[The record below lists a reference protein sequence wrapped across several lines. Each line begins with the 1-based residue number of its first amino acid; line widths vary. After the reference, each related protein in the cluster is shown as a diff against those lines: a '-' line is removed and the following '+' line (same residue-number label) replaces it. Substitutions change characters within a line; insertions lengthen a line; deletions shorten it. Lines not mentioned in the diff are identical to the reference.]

1 MAVTALAV
9 AMVLLSLERLFYL
22 WVWNRPQQFA
32 AWCDEIDPID
42 ALEIAMIGF
51 KVMQL
56 AVFISWCVP
65 FAGSG
70 LRTNEAAAPV
80 AGILLIGVGQS
91 LNYAVFHR
99 LGRVGVFYGNRFGR
113 PTIWCTRFPFSVLR
127 HPQYLGASLSIW
139 GFFLLF
145 RFPHDDWFVLP
156 AVETIY
162 YAAGAYLEQ

>member
-1 MAVTALAV
+1 
-9 AMVLLSLERLFYL
+9 
-22 WVWNRPQQFA
+22 
-32 AWCDEIDPID
+32 
-42 ALEIAMIGF
+42 MIGF
-51 KVMQL
+51 KFVQL
-56 AVFISWCVP
+56 AVFVSWCAP

-70 LRTNEAAAPV
+70 PGTNDTAVAV
-80 AGILLIGVGQS
+80 AGVLLIGVGQF
-91 LNYAVFHR
+91 LNYTVFRR

-113 PTIWCTRFPFSVLR
+113 PTVWCTRFPFSVLS

-139 GFFLLF
+139 GFFLLL